1 MGEIELLLLSSRR
14 QLDAAAAAADAGT
27 PWPATDSGLL
37 KVAATRNAIAVVEL
51 ALKQT
56 GNHGLSRAHPLQ
68 RHHRDVLCGR
78 VHTPQDDSALVAAGR
93 VALQR

>member
-1 MGEIELLLLSSRR
+1 MGEIELLLMSSRR